1 MALKGL
7 DIFKL
12 SPKKNCKECGS
23 PTCMAFCMKV
33 AQGAVS
39 IDKCP
44 YFSDDAKAVL
54 NEQTAPP
61 MKTITVG
68 NGLKLGGETV
78 LFRHEKTLV
87 NKNLYAVSVC
97 TGMDD
102 AAVDAKLAQM
112 QKVDYERIGERMYVE
127 FVLVANKGNDPEKY
141 AALVTKAAATGR
153 ALILECWDAECAK
166 AALAGA
172 VLSAAALIGFTV
184 YGMIYDYFDTV
195 VSLTLALGVA
205 GMAAYALA
213 DKVWSELLNLAAVAC
228 ITFGMGLFFLNSYPV
243 WADRLNNI
251 SMYGSRGTLVPV
263 IALLVLMVAAIVAG
277 IVSCFTQKE
286 GKAK

>member
-1 MALKGL
+1 MPHGKACSEKLWACFYLPPPG
-7 DIFKL
+7 DGNFKL
-12 SPKKNCKECGS
+12 
-23 PTCMAFCMKV
+23 
-33 AQGAVS
+33 
-39 IDKCP
+39 
-44 YFSDDAKAVL
+44 
-54 NEQTAPP
+54 
-61 MKTITVG
+61 
-68 NGLKLGGETV
+68 
-78 LFRHEKTLV
+78 
-87 NKNLYAVSVC
+87 
-97 TGMDD
+97 
-102 AAVDAKLAQM
+102 
-112 QKVDYERIGERMYVE
+112 
-127 FVLVANKGNDPEKY
+127 
-141 AALVTKAAATGR
+141 
-153 ALILECWDAECAK
+153 
-166 AALAGA
+166 
-172 VLSAAALIGFTV
+172 

-213 DKVWSELLNLAAVAC
+213 DKVWSKLLNLAAVAC